1 MSHAMADDV
10 TRLRGLV
17 GGDGHARGGYGFG
30 IERNGPGAY
39 TIAFLEPYEEA
50 PVIVVTAAQEH
61 RIASANASA
70 AGAEVT
76 IADLH
81 GTPADADFSFIVE
94 PV

>member
-1 MSHAMADDV
+1 MAHDD
-10 TRLRGLV
+10 TRLPGLV
-17 GGDGHARGGYGFG
+17 GSGGHARGGYGFG
-30 IERNGPGAY
+30 VERNGPGAY

-50 PVIVVTAAQEH
+50 PVIVVTPGQEK
-61 RIASANASA
+61 RIATANATA